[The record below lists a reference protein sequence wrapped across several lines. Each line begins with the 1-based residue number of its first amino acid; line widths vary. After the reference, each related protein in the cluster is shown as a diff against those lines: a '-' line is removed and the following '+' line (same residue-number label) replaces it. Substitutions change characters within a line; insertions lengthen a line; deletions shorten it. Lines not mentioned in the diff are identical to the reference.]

1 MQNTQKRRNVSR
13 NSGNVKGKDNKNKLN
28 KKDENANVSDNKS
41 SKFDIKNIMIGY
53 FKFYKEKLMRKH
65 IIVYIIC
72 LVVFFVMIATLK

>member
-1 MQNTQKRRNVSR
+1 MISR

-53 FKFYKEKLMRKH
+53 FKFYKMKNL
-65 IIVYIIC
+65 
-72 LVVFFVMIATLK
+72 